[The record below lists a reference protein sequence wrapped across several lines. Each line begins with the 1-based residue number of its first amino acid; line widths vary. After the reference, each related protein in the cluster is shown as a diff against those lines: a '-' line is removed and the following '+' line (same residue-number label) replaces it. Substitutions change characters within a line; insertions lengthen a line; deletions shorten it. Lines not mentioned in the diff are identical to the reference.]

1 MPLNIHRTKIVILG
15 DSAVGKT
22 ALTQMFVSDGTN
34 FPKNYNMTISVDVH
48 QKQIIIPSTD
58 HAVEFLI
65 FDSSG
70 SDYFREAL
78 PKCWTESSLLAIVY
92 DVTQQESF
100 ESVPDWLDTA
110 LSSQWA
116 SSSSHRPLAQALIAN
131 KIDLTARR
139 FVTEEIG
146 RKMAD
151 KYDFQ
156 YFETSAKENQ
166 GIEDVFIRFAKECL
180 TNSNVGSPK
189 RI

>member
-65 FDSSG
+65 FDSS
-70 SDYFREAL
+70 E
-78 PKCWTESSLLAIVY
+78 CWTESSLLAIVY